1 MAEELLTEQQIAR
14 LLKISRDD
22 FDEQMAGFTGKV
34 SQKEAEEFRAAV
46 QSNDMGRVQTLMNN
60 MQGSL
65 DVADF
70 QKMQVAVQ
78 KNTFVRQVVEAAR
91 AYNMIETKKK
101 EGKALQPL
109 EEQFLSQTQQLDQS
123 VSYVYNLYPEAMRE
137 GPLSQKEM
145 ENIIP
150 FMAKER
156 TDGEYKKITEK
167 EAQKDESAASPVD
180 SEKIAF
186 SGKTTFNITHPID
199 HEALREGYVDST
211 IPDATPAT
219 DVNDINFSP
228 EAKQPYRFGDENETA
243 TASWSGAPI
252 IMDANLTP
260 EEADENGRL
269 TAKPD
274 TYRGYKDPD
283 TYDSFTGDTDF
294 VKEGIRANNDQA
306 AARRGEAVD
315 PGKLTDL
322 YPPKGEYGFA
332 GDWQFEDPKKMEWL
346 PLFEKTVFDP
356 MKKFG
361 NEKELGDL
369 VLDVAFTAALMPVEF
384 LAEALKQRRENKK
397 ESAKR
402 LEDNR
407 NNAIETNLRNR
418 GLSRNDLA
426 SRLAH
431 ETKNWILNDPNYAS
445 IPDTGPYTK
454 YEKAMKQKKDFAAS
468 LPRKQNGDLDWDKM
482 TKKQQKQYAE
492 YMSSYAMSD
501 KWINYTR
508 EMMGVQIKKDE
519 VIKQVN
525 IAKEMRVDDPLL
537 AKAEQSKAQSLAQ
550 DAVRAPVSQEP
561 QVQMSAPRRQS
572 EVETPTREEVY
583 RPTLEAPVGVR
594 SQEELK
600 TQKELEELKNLE
612 PLSDVKV
619 SGTPKSPKITLPDGT
634 VISADNKTKEQLEEE
649 ARRVERKA
657 KALKEQAEKTNQ
669 NMREVSRAKAGQQQ
683 QQQQVQGRTNVGMG
697 RG

>member
-1 MAEELLTEQQIAR
+1 MVAESLTERQMAR
-14 LLKISRDD
+14 LLKMSGDD
-22 FDEQMAGFTGKV
+22 FDEQMAEFTGKV
-34 SQKEAEEFRAAV
+34 PQKEAEEFRAAV
-46 QSNDMGRVQTLMNN
+46 QSNDMGRVQMMMNN

-91 AYNMIETKKK
+91 AYNMVETKKK
-101 EGKALQPL
+101 EGKVLLAQ
-109 EEQFLSQTQQLDQS
+109 EERFLSQSKQIEERIAYAAQ
-123 VSYVYNLYPEAMRE
+123 LYPEAVAE
-137 GPLSQKEM
+137 GPLAQKEM
-145 ENIIP
+145 EDITP
-150 FMAKER
+150 LMAKER
-156 TDGEYKKITEK
+156 TDGVYMKMTEK
-167 EAQKDESAASPVD
+167 EAQKDEPGKDEHESNTVG
-180 SEKIAF
+180 SETITS
-186 SGKTTFNITHPID
+186 SGKTTTFNMTHPID

-228 EAKQPYRFGDENETA
+228 EAKQPYRYGDENETA

-252 IMDANLTP
+252 VMDADLTP
-260 EEADENGRL
+260 EKAEENGRL
-269 TAKPD
+269 TAKPGA
-274 TYRGYKDPD
+274 YRGFKDPD

-294 VKEGIRANNDQA
+294 IKEGIRANNDQA

-322 YPPKGEYGFA
+322 YPSKGEYGFA
-332 GDWQFEDPKKMEWL
+332 GDWQFEDPKKMDWL

-356 MKKFG
+356 LKKFG

-369 VLDVAFTAALMPVEF
+369 VMDVAFAVAMMPVEF
-384 LAEALKQRRENKK
+384 LAEALKQRRDNKK
-397 ESAKR
+397 ESNKR

-407 NNAIETNLRNR
+407 NNAIDTNLRNR

-445 IPDTGPYTK
+445 ISDTGPYTK

-468 LPRKQNGDLDWDKM
+468 LPRKQNGDLDWSKM

-492 YMSSYAMSD
+492 YMSAYAMSD
-501 KWINYTR
+501 KWLNYTR
-508 EMMGVQIKKDE
+508 EMMGVQVRKDE
-519 VIKQVN
+519 IVKQVN
-525 IAKEMRVDDPLL
+525 TAKEMRVDDPLL
-537 AKAEQSKAQSLAQ
+537 AKAEQAKAQSVAQ
-550 DAVRAPVSQEP
+550 EAVQAPVP
-561 QVQMSAPRRQS
+561 QQPQAEMPVHDEIQ
-572 EVETPTREEVY
+572 
-583 RPTLEAPVGVR
+583 RPTLQAPIGVR

-634 VISADNKTKEQLEEE
+634 IISADNKTKEQLEEE
-649 ARRVERKA
+649 ARRVERRA

-683 QQQQVQGRTNVGMG
+683 QQQQVQGRTNTGMG